1 MAALDLGKLSIKIE
15 VDNKEANEGLDDT
28 SEKVEKVEKKGGGS
42 LKKFADGAKKVFVAA
57 GAAATAAG
65 VAFGSVVKNTSDSIG
80 DLDDMAQRIGYSTQA
95 LQEWGYVVKMNGME
109 LDVLQTGMKTFTT
122 AMDGS
127 SAAGVAACKKL
138 GISIEGLSAEEAFD
152 AAIVALQGVSDETE
166 KMALATDLF
175 GAKAAQK
182 MMPMLKQTTEDTE
195 ALKQKANELGLVYSE
210 DMVAVATTFGDAW
223 DTVGLVV

>member
-1 MAALDLGKLSIKIE
+1 MAELDLGKLSIKIE

-42 LKKFADGAKKVFVAA
+42 LKKFGK
-57 GAAATAAG
+57 TAAVGLAAIGTAAVASGKALWDMTKNASDG
-65 VAFGSVVKNTSDSIG
+65 VG
-80 DLDDMAQRIGYSTQA
+80 DLDDMAQRIGFSTQA
-95 LQEWGYVVKMNGME
+95 LQEWGYVAKMNGME

-138 GISIEGLSAEEAFD
+138 GISIEGLSNEEAFNI
-152 AAIVALQGVSDETE
+152 AITALQGVTDETE

-182 MMPMLKQTTEDTE
+182 MMPMLKQTAADTE

-210 DMVAVATTFGDAW
+210 DMVAAATTFGDTW
-223 DTVGLVV
+223 DTLGMVF